1 MVDIIISIRIICSIT
16 LFFFQV
22 FLPAFYVLYY
32 MSGLTDIIDGVL
44 QDKRGQLVS
53 LERNLS
59 SLRILFL

>member
-1 MVDIIISIRIICSIT
+1 MANIIIGIRIT
-16 LFFFQV
+16 LFFFPV
-22 FLPAFYVLYY
+22 FSPAFYVLYC
-32 MSGLTDIIDGVL
+32 MSGLTDMIDGVL